1 MSNAKSDKLLKRL
14 RKLVGAFPEATE
26 QQTWDHPTFRVKNKI
41 FAAFGEHEGKTAITV
56 KQQKPK
62 QEALTGDPRFFVPPY
77 VGRHGWVGIYAEEVE
92 WDFVADLVEQA
103 YRLTA
108 PKTLVKQMDGP

>member
-1 MSNAKSDKLLKRL
+1 M
-14 RKLVGAFPEATE
+14 
-26 QQTWDHPTFRVKNKI
+26 
-41 FAAFGEHEGKTAITV
+41 TAITV

-92 WDFVADLVEQA
+92 WDFVTDLVEQA
-103 YRLTA
+103 YRLASEHPLSACNTYSRA
-108 PKTLVKQMDGP
+108 SRSRLLVRVFNKVSPLLMVPR